1 MKEIT
6 LDNDVKTIID
16 SHASKNQATTTGS
29 TSFGE
34 LLNNSINKVSRLQNE
49 ANQSIEALASGRQK
63 DIHNTMIAMEK
74 AGVAF
79 RLMMEVRNKVIS
91 AYETIMRM
99 QV

>member
-16 SHASKNQATTTGS
+16 SHVSKNQATTTGS